1 MEDVSNL
8 IQYMNRDDLDALI
21 YSIKEYIKDNSGVYT
36 VDHQSDL
43 PTLGKSH
50 NAVYIARKDRK
61 IFVWDDDDMKYNPV
75 NLGIEDSILNG
86 GDATK

>member
-1 MEDVSNL
+1 MADVSNL

-21 YSIKEYIKDNSGVYT
+21 YSIKEYIKDISGVYT

-43 PTLGKSH
+43 PTLGK
-50 NAVYIARKDRK
+50 
-61 IFVWDDDDMKYNPV
+61 IFVWVDDDMKYNPV